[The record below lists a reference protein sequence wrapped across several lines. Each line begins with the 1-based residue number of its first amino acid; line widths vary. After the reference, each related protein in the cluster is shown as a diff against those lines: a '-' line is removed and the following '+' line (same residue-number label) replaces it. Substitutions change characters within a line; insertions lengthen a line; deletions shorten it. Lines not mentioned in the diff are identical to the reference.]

1 MKKRFI
7 AILIV
12 SVLIVSTFSMMT
24 ALVGASVSIKGNSEV
39 IAGKSYTYEV
49 TVSANCFNFISQV
62 ECGGVF
68 SGGSV
73 ACDQGGSANGN
84 ISKTVSINVT
94 VAADAQPGQTG
105 TISVRGEGCSVD
117 ADGIPIDSFSI
128 SGSKSASV
136 VVQAASTPK
145 PEKTPKPSSNK
156 TETSKTESKPTPTPE
171 PSAWQLASDDVD
183 SMEQGG
189 TLTVDLTG
197 EDDDH
202 EIPVEIYNAL
212 REKKGKLTLNFGTY
226 SCTLDGAALGELDE
240 EEDELDLGL
249 SFEADEEY
257 SAAVG
262 GNDVYQLH
270 FSHKGEFPGKISF
283 TFKADKNS
291 PGDTV
296 YLYYYYGTSKVIAG
310 IQSAVVDENGFVTFD
325 IYHCSS
331 YFVAS
336 ALVEGAAGIVT
347 QAEPEPTPTPEPTA
361 EPTPEPTPT
370 PEPEPNPITV
380 EPQTNGFSPAVLI
393 SVGLGAAL
401 LAVLFT
407 MIIFRVGLFRKKRTR
422 HSEF

>member
-7 AILIV
+7 AILLTMI
-12 SVLIVSTFSMMT
+12 LAISTIGIMT
-24 ALVGASVSIKGNSEV
+24 AN
-39 IAGKSYTYEV
+39 AGISGEGGVYAGQTYSYTISF
-49 TVSANCFNFISQV
+49 SANASTI
-62 ECGGVF
+62 G
-68 SGGSV
+68 
-73 ACDQGGSANGN
+73 
-84 ISKTVSINVT
+84 
-94 VAADAQPGQTG
+94 G
-105 TISVRGEGCSVD
+105 TISWSGF
-117 ADGIPIDSFSI
+117 A
-128 SGSKSASV
+128 SGSDNFWEDSSGLNENIKASKTISIKVPEGTPVGSTCTIKASGSYTVINEDGTISEPSVSDSKTITV
-136 VVQAASTPK
+136 VDRPASTPK
-145 PEKTPKPSSNK
+145 PERTSKPSSNK
-156 TETSKTESKPTPTPE
+156 TENSKTESEPTPTPE
-171 PSAWQLASDDVD
+171 PTAWQLASEEVD
-183 SMEQGG
+183 GMEQGG
-189 TLTVDLTG
+189 TITVELTG

-202 EIPVEIYNAL
+202 EIPVEIYNTL
-212 REKKGKLTLNFGTY
+212 REKKGKLTMNFGTY

-296 YLYYYYGTSKVIAG
+296 YLYYYYGKSKVIAG

-361 EPTPEPTPT
+361 EPTPEPTP
-370 PEPEPNPITV
+370 EPTEENLEPVTAQPS
-380 EPQTNGFSPAVLI
+380 GFPFVLI
-393 SVGLGAAL
+393 AVGVGAAL
-401 LAVLFT
+401 LAVLLT
-407 MIIFRVGLFRKKRTR
+407 MIVFRVGLFSKKRTR

>member
-7 AILIV
+7 AILLTMI
-12 SVLIVSTFSMMT
+12 LAISTIGIMT
-24 ALVGASVSIKGNSEV
+24 AN
-39 IAGKSYTYEV
+39 AGISGEGGVYAGQTYSYTISF
-49 TVSANCFNFISQV
+49 SANASTI
-62 ECGGVF
+62 G
-68 SGGSV
+68 
-73 ACDQGGSANGN
+73 
-84 ISKTVSINVT
+84 
-94 VAADAQPGQTG
+94 G
-105 TISVRGEGCSVD
+105 TISWSGFV
-117 ADGIPIDSFSI
+117 
-128 SGSKSASV
+128 SGSDNFWQDSSGLNENIKASKTISIKVPEGTPVGSTCTIKASGSYTVINEDGTISEHSVSDSKTITV
-136 VVQAASTPK
+136 VDRPASTPK
-145 PEKTPKPSSNK
+145 PERTSKPSSNK
-156 TETSKTESKPTPTPE
+156 TENSKTESEPTPTPE
-171 PSAWQLASDDVD
+171 PTAWQLASEEVD
-183 SMEQGG
+183 GMEQGG
-189 TLTVDLTG
+189 TITVELTG

-202 EIPVEIYNAL
+202 EIPVEIYNTL

-296 YLYYYYGTSKVIAG
+296 YLYYYYNTSKVIAG

-361 EPTPEPTPT
+361 EPTPEPTP
-370 PEPEPNPITV
+370 EPTEENLEPVTAQPS
-380 EPQTNGFSPAVLI
+380 GFPFVLI
-393 SVGLGAAL
+393 AVGIGAAL

-407 MIIFRVGLFRKKRTR
+407 MIVFRVGLFSKKRTR